1 MSPPVAQQP
10 YLNACPQRFTCSM
23 NVNFTV
29 RRTAL
34 PLLLTLLS
42 LPALAAKGPKLSK
55 KDEVVT
61 ISTSLGDIR
70 LILFSDTPLHRKNF
84 LQKAQSGFYNGTTFH
99 RVIPQ
104 FMVQGGDP
112 NSKDGDPT
120 NDGQG
125 PPNEPTIPAELAAG
139 HRHDYGAVAAARQGD
154 FVNPQRA
161 SSSSQ
166 FYLVE
171 NHQGTHFLD
180 GQYTVFGQV
189 IQGQEVIDKIAALSR
204 DGRDRPLADFKMT
217 MRVQKLKRKKIKGLY
232 GYKY

>member
-1 MSPPVAQQP
+1 MKPSIRLSKAVLSVVA
-10 YLNACPQRFTCSM
+10 A
-23 NVNFTV
+23 
-29 RRTAL
+29 
-34 PLLLTLLS
+34 LLS
-42 LPALAAKGPKLSK
+42 LTAVAAKGPKIGK

-61 ISTSLGDIR
+61 VSTSLGVFR
-70 LILFSDTPLHRKNF
+70 LILFNDTPLHRANF
-84 LQKAQSGFYNGTTFH
+84 LQKAKSGFYNGTTFH

-112 NSKDGDPT
+112 NSKDNDPY

-125 PPNEPTIPAELAAG
+125 PPNEPTIAAELAAG
-139 HRHDYGAVAAARQGD
+139 HKHDYGALAAARQGD

-166 FYLVE
+166 FYVVE
-171 NHQGTHFLD
+171 NHQGSHFLD

-189 IQGQEVIDKIAALSR
+189 IQGQEVIDKIAALPK
-204 DGRDRPLADFKMT
+204 DGRDRPLTDLRMT
-217 MRVQKLKRKKIKGLY
+217 MKVDKLKKKKISELY

>member
-1 MSPPVAQQP
+1 MAIRLP
-10 YLNACPQRFTCSM
+10 R
-23 NVNFTV
+23 
-29 RRTAL
+29 L
-34 PLLLTLLS
+34 PLLLCLLLLS
-42 LPALAAKGPKLSK
+42 LPGLAVKSPLASK

-61 ISTSLGDIR
+61 ITTSLGDIR
-70 LILFSDTPLHRKNF
+70 LILFSDTPLHRTNF
-84 LQKAQSGFYNGTTFH
+84 LKKAKSGFYNGTTFH

-139 HRHDYGAVAAARQGD
+139 HKHDYGAVAAARQGD

-189 IQGQEVIDKIAALSR
+189 IQGQEVIDKIAALPK
-204 DGRDRPLADFKMT
+204 DGRDRPLTDLKMT
-217 MRVQKLKRKKIKGLY
+217 VKVEKLKKKKITERY
-232 GYKY
+232 GYAYPSK

>member
-1 MSPPVAQQP
+1 M
-10 YLNACPQRFTCSM
+10 NARLFH
-23 NVNFTV
+23 F
-29 RRTAL
+29 AL
-34 PLLLTLLS
+34 IICWLLS
-42 LPALAAKGPKLSK
+42 SPGWAAKPAAKSK

-61 ISTSLGDIR
+61 ITTSLGDIR
-70 LILFSDTPLHRKNF
+70 LILFSDTPLHRANF
-84 LQKAQSGFYNGTTFH
+84 LRKAKTGFYNGTTFH

-112 NSKDGDPT
+112 NSKDSDPS

-125 PPNEPTIPAELAAG
+125 PANEPTIPAELAAG
-139 HRHDYGAVAAARQGD
+139 HKHDYGAVAAARQGD

-189 IQGQEVIDKIAALSR
+189 IQGQEVIDKIAALPK
-204 DGRDRPLADFKMT
+204 DGRDRPLTDLKMT
-217 MRVQKLKRKKIKGLY
+217 MKIERLRKKKITQLY
-232 GYKY
+232 GYAY

>member
-1 MSPPVAQQP
+1 MKRSIRLGWALAMVLALVAS
-10 YLNACPQRFTCSM
+10 R
-23 NVNFTV
+23 
-29 RRTAL
+29 
-34 PLLLTLLS
+34 
-42 LPALAAKGPKLSK
+42 PALAAKKPRASK

-61 ISTSLGDIR
+61 ISTTLGDIR
-70 LILFSDTPLHRKNF
+70 LILFSDTPLHRANF
-84 LQKAQSGFYNGTTFH
+84 LKKAQSGFYNGTTFH
-99 RVIPQ
+99 RVIPG

-112 NSKDGDPT
+112 NSKDDNPT

-139 HRHDYGAVAAARQGD
+139 HRHDYGAVAAARQAD

-161 SSSSQ
+161 SSASQ
-166 FYLVE
+166 FYLVG

-189 IQGQEVIDKIAALSR
+189 IQGQEVIDKIAALPR
-204 DGRDRPLADFKMT
+204 DGRDRPTTDLKMT
-217 MRVQKLKRKKIKGLY
+217 VRAEKIKKKKISQLY

>member
-1 MSPPVAQQP
+1 V
-10 YLNACPQRFTCSM
+10 LIG
-23 NVNFTV
+23 
-29 RRTAL
+29 
-34 PLLLTLLS
+34 LLS
-42 LPALAAKGPKLSK
+42 LPVLAAKGPKLSK

-61 ISTSLGDIR
+61 VSTSLGVFR
-70 LILFSDTPLHRKNF
+70 LILFNDTPLHRANF
-84 LQKAQSGFYNGTTFH
+84 LQKAKKGFYNGTSFH

-112 NSKDGDPT
+112 NSKDDDPT

-125 PPNEPTIPAELAAG
+125 PPNEPTIAAELAAG
-139 HRHDYGAVAAARQGD
+139 HKHDYGAVAAARQGD

-166 FYLVE
+166 FYVVE

-189 IQGQEVIDKIAALSR
+189 IQGQEVIDKIAALPK
-204 DGRDRPLADFKMT
+204 DGRDRPLTDLRMT
-217 MRVQKLKRKKIKGLY
+217 MKVNKLKKKKISELY

>member
-1 MSPPVAQQP
+1 MTTRP
-10 YLNACPQRFTCSM
+10 LRF
-23 NVNFTV
+23 
-29 RRTAL
+29 
-34 PLLLTLLS
+34 LLLIGLLLLNLTS
-42 LPALAAKGPKLSK
+42 QATKNPLKSK

-70 LILFSDTPLHRKNF
+70 LILFTDTPLHRANF
-84 LQKAQSGFYNGTTFH
+84 LKKAKDGFYNGTTFH

-104 FMVQGGDP
+104 FMVQGGDA
-112 NSKDGDPT
+112 NSKDADPT

-125 PPNEPTIPAELAAG
+125 QPSEPTIPAELAAG
-139 HRHDYGAVAAARQGD
+139 HKHDYGALAAARQGD
-154 FVNPQRA
+154 FANPQRA

-189 IQGQEVIDKIAALSR
+189 IQGQEVIDKISALSK
-204 DGRDRPLADFKMT
+204 DARDRPLSDLKMT
-217 MRVQKLKRKKIKGLY
+217 LKVEKIKKKKITDLY

>member
-1 MSPPVAQQP
+1 M
-10 YLNACPQRFTCSM
+10 LIG
-23 NVNFTV
+23 
-29 RRTAL
+29 
-34 PLLLTLLS
+34 LLS
-42 LPALAAKGPKLSK
+42 LPVLAAKGPKLSK

-61 ISTSLGDIR
+61 VSTSLGVFH
-70 LILFSDTPLHRKNF
+70 LILFNDTPLHRANF
-84 LQKAQSGFYNGTTFH
+84 LQKAKKGFYNGTSFH

-112 NSKDGDPT
+112 NSKDDDPT

-125 PPNEPTIPAELAAG
+125 PPNEPTIAAELATG
-139 HRHDYGAVAAARQGD
+139 HKHDYGAVAAARQGD

-166 FYLVE
+166 FYVVE

-189 IQGQEVIDKIAALSR
+189 IQGQEVIDKIAALPK
-204 DGRDRPLADFKMT
+204 DGRDRPLTDLRMT
-217 MRVQKLKRKKIKGLY
+217 MKVNKLKKKKISELY

>member
-1 MSPPVAQQP
+1 MKLFSSLSKAFFLVI
-10 YLNACPQRFTCSM
+10 
-23 NVNFTV
+23 VG
-29 RRTAL
+29 
-34 PLLLTLLS
+34 LLS
-42 LPALAAKGPKLSK
+42 LPVLAAKGPKLSK

-61 ISTSLGDIR
+61 VSTSLGAFR
-70 LILFSDTPLHRKNF
+70 LILFNDTPLHRANF
-84 LQKAQSGFYNGTTFH
+84 LQKAKKGFYNGTSFH

-112 NSKDGDPT
+112 NSKDDDPT

-125 PPNEPTIPAELAAG
+125 PPNEPTIAAELAAG
-139 HRHDYGAVAAARQGD
+139 HKHDYGAVAAARQGD

-166 FYLVE
+166 FYVVE

-189 IQGQEVIDKIAALSR
+189 IQGQEVIDKIAALPK
-204 DGRDRPLADFKMT
+204 DGRDRPLTDLRMT
-217 MRVQKLKRKKIKGLY
+217 MKVDKLKKKKISELY

>member
-1 MSPPVAQQP
+1 MNSYAF
-10 YLNACPQRFTCSM
+10 RFVLVICWLFS
-23 NVNFTV
+23 
-29 RRTAL
+29 
-34 PLLLTLLS
+34 LS
-42 LPALAAKGPKLSK
+42 SWAAKPAFKSK

-61 ISTSLGDIR
+61 ITTSLGDIR
-70 LILFSDTPLHRKNF
+70 LILFSDTPLHRANF
-84 LQKAQSGFYNGTTFH
+84 LRKAKTGFYNGTTFH

-112 NSKDGDPT
+112 NSKDNDPS

-139 HRHDYGAVAAARQGD
+139 HKHDYGAMAAARQGD

-189 IQGQEVIDKIAALSR
+189 IQGQEVIDKIAALPK
-204 DGRDRPLADFKMT
+204 DGRDRPLTDLKMT
-217 MRVQKLKRKKIKGLY
+217 VKVERLRKKKITQLY
-232 GYKY
+232 GYAY

>member
-1 MSPPVAQQP
+1 MRKHSFCCILIV
-10 YLNACPQRFTCSM
+10 C
-23 NVNFTV
+23 
-29 RRTAL
+29 
-34 PLLLTLLS
+34 LLFNLVGV
-42 LPALAAKGPKLSK
+42 AAKPAPKSK

-61 ISTSLGDIR
+61 ITTSLGDIR
-70 LILFSDTPLHRKNF
+70 LILFGDTPLHRANF
-84 LQKAQSGFYNGTTFH
+84 LRKAKTGFYNGTTFH

-112 NSKDGDPT
+112 NSKDNDPN

-125 PPNEPTIPAELAAG
+125 PANEPTIPAELAAG
-139 HRHDYGAVAAARQGD
+139 HKHEYGAVAAARQGD

-189 IQGQEVIDKIAALSR
+189 IQGQEILDKIAALPK
-204 DGRDRPLADFKMT
+204 DGRDRPLTDLKMT
-217 MRVQKLKRKKIKGLY
+217 MKVERLRKKKITQLY
-232 GYKY
+232 GYAY

>member
-1 MSPPVAQQP
+1 
-10 YLNACPQRFTCSM
+10 M
-23 NVNFTV
+23 NVYAFRSV
-29 RRTAL
+29 
-34 PLLLTLLS
+34 LLICWLLS
-42 LPALAAKGPKLSK
+42 LPGWAAKPATKSK

-61 ISTSLGDIR
+61 ITTGLGDIR
-70 LILFSDTPLHRKNF
+70 LILFSDTPLHRANF
-84 LQKAQSGFYNGTTFH
+84 LRKAKTGFYNGTTFH

-112 NSKDGDPT
+112 NSKDNDPS

-125 PPNEPTIPAELAAG
+125 PANEPTIPAELAAG
-139 HRHDYGAVAAARQGD
+139 HKHDYGALAAARQGD
-154 FVNPQRA
+154 FANPQRA

-189 IQGQEVIDKIAALSR
+189 IQGQDIIDKIAALPK
-204 DGRDRPLADFKMT
+204 DARDRPLTDLKMT
-217 MRVQKLKRKKIKGLY
+217 MKVEKLKKKKITALY

>member
-1 MSPPVAQQP
+1 MIARLSR
-10 YLNACPQRFTCSM
+10 LS
-23 NVNFTV
+23 
-29 RRTAL
+29 
-34 PLLLTLLS
+34 LLFGFVLLS
-42 LPALAAKGPKLSK
+42 FTSWAVKNPLKSK

-70 LILFSDTPLHRKNF
+70 LILFTDTPLHRENF
-84 LQKAQSGFYNGTTFH
+84 LKKAKSGFYNGTTFH

-104 FMVQGGDP
+104 FMVQGGDA
-112 NSKDGDPT
+112 NSKDSDPT

-125 PPNEPTIPAELAAG
+125 QPNEPTIPAELAAG
-139 HRHDYGAVAAARQGD
+139 HKHDYGALAAARQGD
-154 FVNPQRA
+154 FANPQRA

-189 IQGQEVIDKIAALSR
+189 IQGQDVIDKIAALPK
-204 DGRDRPLADFKMT
+204 DPRDRPLTDLKMT
-217 MRVQKLKRKKIKGLY
+217 MKVEKLKKKKIAALY
-232 GYKY
+232 GYNY

>member
-1 MSPPVAQQP
+1 
-10 YLNACPQRFTCSM
+10 M
-23 NVNFTV
+23 NNCFF
-29 RRTAL
+29 RS
-34 PLLLTLLS
+34 LLLVCWLLS
-42 LPALAAKGPKLSK
+42 LPGWASPPALKSK

-61 ISTSLGDIR
+61 ITTSLGDIR
-70 LILFSDTPLHRKNF
+70 LILFGDTPLHRANF
-84 LQKAQSGFYNGTTFH
+84 LHKAKTGFYNGTTFH

-112 NSKDGDPT
+112 NSKDSDPS

-125 PPNEPTIPAELAAG
+125 PANEPTIPAELAAG
-139 HRHDYGAVAAARQGD
+139 HKHDYGAVAAARQGD

-189 IQGQEVIDKIAALSR
+189 IQGQELIDKIAALPK
-204 DGRDRPLADFKMT
+204 DGRDRPLSDLKMT
-217 MRVQKLKRKKIKGLY
+217 VKVERLRKKKITQLY
-232 GYKY
+232 GYAY

>member
-1 MSPPVAQQP
+1 
-10 YLNACPQRFTCSM
+10 M
-23 NVNFTV
+23 NRIL
-29 RRTAL
+29 RRGWAL
-34 PLLLTLLS
+34 AMVLALLAN
-42 LPALAAKGPKLSK
+42 LPALAAKKPRNSK

-61 ISTSLGDIR
+61 ISTTLGDIR
-70 LILFSDTPLHRKNF
+70 LILFSDTPLHRANF
-84 LQKAQSGFYNGTTFH
+84 LKKVQSGFYNGTTFH
-99 RVIPQ
+99 RVIPG

-112 NSKDGDPT
+112 NSKDDNPA

-139 HRHDYGAVAAARQGD
+139 HRHDYGAVAAARQAD

-161 SSSSQ
+161 SSASQ
-166 FYLVE
+166 FYLVG

-189 IQGQEVIDKIAALSR
+189 IQGQEVIDKIAALPR
-204 DGRDRPLADFKMT
+204 DGRDRPTTDLKMT
-217 MRVQKLKRKKIKGLY
+217 MRVEKLKKKKISELY

>member
-1 MSPPVAQQP
+1 MRFRLLYRVAVSAWLLAGLPV
-10 YLNACPQRFTCSM
+10 
-23 NVNFTV
+23 
-29 RRTAL
+29 
-34 PLLLTLLS
+34 
-42 LPALAAKGPKLSK
+42 LAAKGPLKSK

-61 ISTSLGDIR
+61 ISTNLGDIR
-70 LILFSDTPLHRKNF
+70 IILFSDTPLHRANF
-84 LQKAQSGFYNGTTFH
+84 LQKAKSGFYNGTTFH

-112 NSKDGDPT
+112 NSKDNDPT

-125 PPNEPTIPAELAAG
+125 PPNEPTLAAELAAG
-139 HRHDYGAVAAARQGD
+139 HKHEYGAVAAARQGD

-171 NHQGTHFLD
+171 NHQGAHFLD

-189 IQGQEVIDKIAALSR
+189 IQGQEIMDKIAALPKDDR
-204 DGRDRPLADFKMT
+204 DHPLTDLKMT
-217 MRVQKLKRKKIKGLY
+217 MKVDKLKKKKITALY
-232 GYKY
+232 GYTYQVK